1 MYQFYTLS
9 NGLRIGAEEIP
20 YVKSVTAGFFIR
32 AGGMTERKCENGIS
46 HFVEHMLFKGTKRRN
61 ACQIVREIDQ
71 TGGTLNAFT
80 TDEYT
85 CFYVKT
91 LDRQLPIAIDVLCDM
106 LFHSNLT
113 SENMEL
119 EKKVIREEISLYEDS
134 PEEVVGDLLS
144 ECTWGDC
151 PAGRPILGKEDQI
164 LAFRREDLLSYM
176 KRFYHPEN
184 MIFSIAG
191 SFDLQ
196 EVIRLL
202 EEKIGTFGNWKADF
216 PDSPLVFH
224 SDVVYREKDAGQTQI
239 ALGFRGISS
248 NDEDLYPM
256 LAVNTLFGG
265 GMSSRLFQHIREE
278 RGLAYSIGSYP
289 ICYNEAGMFAIS
301 AGISPENTEE
311 TVELI
316 LDDMKYFCKNG
327 ISEEELAAAK
337 NQLAGGYL
345 LGLESTSSRM
355 SHLGKEL
362 LLERPVRTQDDVLHR
377 IDCIT
382 RKDTNRVIQRFF
394 DTERFSLAA
403 AGAVSPWIKKL
414 KPSTR

>member
-1 MYQFYTLS
+1 
-9 NGLRIGAEEIP
+9 
-20 YVKSVTAGFFIR
+20 
-32 AGGMTERKCENGIS
+32 
-46 HFVEHMLFKGTKRRN
+46 
-61 ACQIVREIDQ
+61 
-71 TGGTLNAFT
+71 
-80 TDEYT
+80 
-85 CFYVKT
+85 
-91 LDRQLPIAIDVLCDM
+91 
-106 LFHSNLT
+106 
-113 SENMEL
+113 
-119 EKKVIREEISLYEDS
+119 
-134 PEEVVGDLLS
+134 
-144 ECTWGDC
+144 
-151 PAGRPILGKEDQI
+151 
-164 LAFRREDLLSYM
+164 
-176 KRFYHPEN
+176 
-184 MIFSIAG
+184 
-191 SFDLQ
+191 
-196 EVIRLL
+196 
-202 EEKIGTFGNWKADF
+202 
-216 PDSPLVFH
+216 
-224 SDVVYREKDAGQTQI
+224 
-239 ALGFRGISS
+239 
-248 NDEDLYPM
+248 
-256 LAVNTLFGG
+256 
-265 GMSSRLFQHIREE
+265 
-278 RGLAYSIGSYP
+278 
-289 ICYNEAGMFAIS
+289 MFAIS